1 MRPVSRRQFKSGGKV
16 GGNKARTHAGRKPRK
31 AGGKAIT
38 ANSLINRD
46 VKEANELREGIKH
59 VGGMKRGGKTKRE
72 HHADGNPA
80 GDEIGNLIRNMPQ
93 EAPDREAM
101 ARKVR
106 DIQTDAALR
115 NKDGNIPTPPAR
127 PQPKESSRITMPTM
141 KKGGRAKK
149 FLGGP
154 MLQPGNMMSSAP
166 SMNVANTQGMPV
178 MPGQDPRQ
186 NMVSKDR
193 LNFGMGSQGNPYKK
207 GGKVAHP
214 DEAADRQLIKKMVK
228 PSARTGKKNG
238 GPEPQK
244 IPMGVSGLSQDDQ
257 AKWEKYKENYTS
269 RPFEK
274 EVSPVRL
281 PDTTEELTGQL
292 NFKKGGRTEHCWGG
306 EAKPKK
312 RKEGGPAAKKLGEK
326 PTGGSY
332 TQKDFEESGLMK
344 PDHPWFMTDDQD
356 RPVLKSTDSWEQK
369 NRGGRS
375 KRKEGG
381 GVFSGPSYPGKVPGV
396 VPGGRMARKSGGKAM
411 TVNVIV
417 AGKEKQPGMVPPAG
431 MMPPGGPPPGA
442 RPPVSVPPPQPL
454 APAAGAP
461 APMQA
466 PMPQQP
472 PMGRKHGGRT
482 FHSYKDMTAG
492 AASGEGRLEKSDI
505 AAYKKRK

>member
-1 MRPVSRRQFKSGGKV
+1 MNDMAKSARAAMKAKAKRLTTDPHEKVDSSTWTPPEPLETEAKTGMRPVSRRQFKAGGKV
-16 GGNKARTHAGRKPRK
+16 AGNKARTNVGRKPRK
-31 AGGKAIT
+31 AGGSAMPPVDRW
-38 ANSLINRD
+38 INRD
-46 VKEANELREGIKH
+46 QKKANELRDGIKH
-59 VGGMKRGGKTKRE
+59 IGGMKRGGKTKRE

-166 SMNVANTQGMPV
+166 SMNVANTQGMPTT

-193 LNFGMGSQGNPYKK
+193 LNFGMGTQGNPYKK

-214 DEAADRQLIKKMVK
+214 DEAADKQLIKKMVK
-228 PSARTGKKNG
+228 SSAMKR
-238 GPEPQK
+238 E
-244 IPMGVSGLSQDDQ
+244 
-257 AKWEKYKENYTS
+257 
-269 RPFEK
+269 
-274 EVSPVRL
+274 
-281 PDTTEELTGQL
+281 
-292 NFKKGGRTEHCWGG
+292 EHCWGG
-306 EAKPKK
+306 EANGKK
-312 RKEGGPAAKKLGEK
+312 RKEGG
-326 PTGGSY
+326 S
-332 TQKDFEESGLMK
+332 
-344 PDHPWFMTDDQD
+344 
-356 RPVLKSTDSWEQK
+356 
-369 NRGGRS
+369 
-375 KRKEGG
+375 
-381 GVFSGPSYPGKVPGV
+381 VFSGPSYPGKVPGV

-417 AGKEKQPGMVPPAG
+417 AGKEKPVGMTPPAGMVPPAG
-431 MMPPGGPPPGA
+431 GPPQGG

-461 APMQA
+461 MMPQMPPQPM
-466 PMPQQP
+466 QQP

-492 AASGEGRLEKSDI
+492 SASGEGRLEKSDI

>member
-1 MRPVSRRQFKSGGKV
+1 MNDMAKSARAAMKAKAKKLTTDPHEKVDSSTWTPPEPLETEVKTGLRPISRRQFKAGGKV
-16 GGNKARTHAGRKPRK
+16 GGNKARTHAGHKPRK
-31 AGGKAIT
+31 SGGKAIS

-46 VKEANELREGIKH
+46 VREANELREGIKH
-59 VGGMKRGGKTKRE
+59 VGGFKRGGKIKRE

-101 ARKVR
+101 SRKVR

-115 NKDGNIPTPPAR
+115 NKDGNIPTPPMR
-127 PQPKESSRITMPTM
+127 PQPKESNRITMPTM

-154 MLQPGNMMSSAP
+154 MMQPGTMMSSAP
-166 SMNVANTQGMPV
+166 SMNVANTQGMPQG

-186 NMVSKDR
+186 NIVSKDR
-193 LNFGMGSQGNPYKK
+193 LNFGMGTQGNPYKK

-214 DEAADRQLIKKMVK
+214 DEAADKQLIKKMVK
-228 PSARTGKKNG
+228 SSAMKR
-238 GPEPQK
+238 E
-244 IPMGVSGLSQDDQ
+244 
-257 AKWEKYKENYTS
+257 
-269 RPFEK
+269 
-274 EVSPVRL
+274 
-281 PDTTEELTGQL
+281 
-292 NFKKGGRTEHCWGG
+292 EHCWGG
-306 EAKPKK
+306 EA
-312 RKEGGPAAKKLGEK
+312 GGK
-326 PTGGSY
+326 
-332 TQKDFEESGLMK
+332 
-344 PDHPWFMTDDQD
+344 
-356 RPVLKSTDSWEQK
+356 
-369 NRGGRS
+369 

-417 AGKEKQPGMVPPAG
+417 AGKEKPAGMTPPAG
-431 MMPPGGPPPGA
+431 MMPTGGPPPGA

-492 AASGEGRLEKSDI
+492 SASGEGRLEKSDI

>member
-1 MRPVSRRQFKSGGKV
+1 MNDMAKSARAAMKAKAKKLTTDPHEKVDSSTWTPPEPLETEVKTGLRPISRRQFKAGGKV
-16 GGNKARTHAGRKPRK
+16 GGNKARTHAGHKPRK
-31 AGGKAIT
+31 SGGKAIS

-46 VKEANELREGIKH
+46 VREANELREGVKH
-59 VGGMKRGGKTKRE
+59 VGGFKRGGKIKRE

-101 ARKVR
+101 TRKVR

-115 NKDGNIPTPPAR
+115 NKDGNIPTPPMR
-127 PQPKESSRITMPTM
+127 PQPKDSNRITMPAM

-154 MLQPGNMMSSAP
+154 MMQPGTMMSSAP
-166 SMNVANTQGMPV
+166 SMNVANTQGMPAG
-178 MPGQDPRQ
+178 MGQDPRQ
-186 NMVSKDR
+186 AIVDKNR
-193 LNFGMGSQGNPYKK
+193 LNFGTGTSGNPYKK

-214 DEAADRQLIKKMVK
+214 DEAADKQLIKKMVK
-228 PSARTGKKNG
+228 SSAMKR
-238 GPEPQK
+238 E
-244 IPMGVSGLSQDDQ
+244 
-257 AKWEKYKENYTS
+257 
-269 RPFEK
+269 
-274 EVSPVRL
+274 
-281 PDTTEELTGQL
+281 
-292 NFKKGGRTEHCWGG
+292 EHCWGG
-306 EAKPKK
+306 EA
-312 RKEGGPAAKKLGEK
+312 GGK
-326 PTGGSY
+326 
-332 TQKDFEESGLMK
+332 
-344 PDHPWFMTDDQD
+344 
-356 RPVLKSTDSWEQK
+356 
-369 NRGGRS
+369 

-417 AGKEKQPGMVPPAG
+417 AGKEKPAGMTPPAG
-431 MMPPGGPPPGA
+431 MGPPAGGPPAGG

-492 AASGEGRLEKSDI
+492 SASGEGRLEKSDI